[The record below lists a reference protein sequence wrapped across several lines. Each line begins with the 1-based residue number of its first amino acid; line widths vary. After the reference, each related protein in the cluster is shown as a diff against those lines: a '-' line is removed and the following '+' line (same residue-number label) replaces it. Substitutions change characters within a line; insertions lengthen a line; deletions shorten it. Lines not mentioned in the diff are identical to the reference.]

1 MIDTS
6 ATANFFFRG
15 GIKSGW
21 LLRQAQDTEFIE
33 VQYQPLPTGR
43 QAEPSTQAQAEGH
56 TSASDRGVERVD
68 FTGN

>member
-6 ATANFFFRG
+6 TTPNFFFRG
-15 GIKSGW
+15 GIKSGGF
-21 LLRQAQDTEFIE
+21 LRQAQDTEFIE

-43 QAEPSTQAQAEGH
+43 QAEPATQAQAEGH
-56 TSASDRGVERVD
+56 TSASDSRAERVD